1 MTQKE
6 LREQNRAAVIRAAQG
21 RFLAQSIDKTT
32 IAEIAEDA
40 DLTPMSVYRYFGSKQ
55 AIAVAVAN
63 HLLDA
68 YLADALG
75 VDQDARE
82 ELRRKFVWHRPGKAP
97 GLATQAHELAA
108 VGDAHPLSPRLF
120 SRPSPLSAN
129 PSGAQGY
136 TERNDHWEFR
146 ISRVIDVEI
155 FAQQYPS
162 KIVPRTPAIDIA
174 MATPHII

>member
-68 YLADALG
+68 YLAEHS
-75 VDQDARE
+75 ARCE
-82 ELRRKFVWHRPGKAP
+82 AP
-97 GLATQAHELAA
+97 GAA
-108 VGDAHPLSPRLF
+108 RRRTVMRRFPAYWVHISIPT
-120 SRPSPLSAN
+120 RPIRNTSA
-129 PSGAQGY
+129 
-136 TERNDHWEFR
+136 FC
-146 ISRVIDVEI
+146 
-155 FAQQYPS
+155 
-162 KIVPRTPAIDIA
+162 RTWRSMPCASS
-174 MATPHII
+174 

>member
-68 YLADALG
+68 YLAEHS
-75 VDQDARE
+75 ARCE
-82 ELRRKFVWHRPGKAP
+82 AARTGAYWAHISIPTRPIRN
-97 GLATQAHELAA
+97 T
-108 VGDAHPLSPRLF
+108 
-120 SRPSPLSAN
+120 SA
-129 PSGAQGY
+129 
-136 TERNDHWEFR
+136 FC
-146 ISRVIDVEI
+146 
-155 FAQQYPS
+155 
-162 KIVPRTPAIDIA
+162 RTWRS
-174 MATPHII
+174 TPCASS

>member
-68 YLADALG
+68 YLAEHSARCEAARSGAPENGYETFSRILG
-75 VDQDARE
+75 VSEQQTD
-82 ELRRKFVWHRPGKAP
+82 RRIMKAKYSLSVALVADRGYILSLGSSVSPDKFK
-97 GLATQAHELAA
+97 
-108 VGDAHPLSPRLF
+108 
-120 SRPSPLSAN
+120 
-129 PSGAQGY
+129 
-136 TERNDHWEFR
+136 
-146 ISRVIDVEI
+146 
-155 FAQQYPS
+155 
-162 KIVPRTPAIDIA
+162 
-174 MATPHII
+174 

>member
-68 YLADALG
+68 YLAEHSARCEAARSGAPENGYETFSRILG
-75 VDQDARE
+75 AYIDTYE
-82 ELRRKFVWHRPGKAP
+82 
-97 GLATQAHELAA
+97 
-108 VGDAHPLSPRLF
+108 AHPEYIRFLQDMAFYALREQLTESVRYMCF
-120 SRPSPLSAN
+120 SRPVATGLVN
-129 PSGAQGY
+129 LLTGGV
-136 TERNDHWEFR
+136 NFR
-146 ISRVIDVEI
+146 ILIDEATQMKIIRSSAEI
-155 FAQQYPS
+155 LLYYVKNS
-162 KIVPRTPAIDIA
+162 GR
-174 MATPHII
+174 

>member
-6 LREQNRAAVIRAAQG
+6 LREQNRAAVIRAAQW

-68 YLADALG
+68 YLAEHS
-75 VDQDARE
+75 AR
-82 ELRRKFVWHRPGKAP
+82 RRTVMRRFPAYWVHISIPTRPIRN
-97 GLATQAHELAA
+97 T
-108 VGDAHPLSPRLF
+108 
-120 SRPSPLSAN
+120 SA
-129 PSGAQGY
+129 
-136 TERNDHWEFR
+136 FC
-146 ISRVIDVEI
+146 
-155 FAQQYPS
+155 
-162 KIVPRTPAIDIA
+162 RTWRS
-174 MATPHII
+174 TPCASS